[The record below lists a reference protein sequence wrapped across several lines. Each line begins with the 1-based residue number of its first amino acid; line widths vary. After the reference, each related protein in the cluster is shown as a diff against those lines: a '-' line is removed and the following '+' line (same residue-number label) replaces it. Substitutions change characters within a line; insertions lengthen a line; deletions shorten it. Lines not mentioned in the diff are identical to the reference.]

1 VVLTGC
7 NPVMNSGAKKYPSD
21 LVTSRL
27 INKNYVCMHLYW
39 GTEKEAEQEGCLLKE
54 AVLKVFAKC
63 SYWNGS
69 CLT

>member
-1 VVLTGC
+1 
-7 NPVMNSGAKKYPSD
+7 
-21 LVTSRL
+21 
-27 INKNYVCMHLYW
+27 MHLYW